1 MKIDE
6 LTPTT
11 DVQCYDA
18 NVETL
23 NKRVQRRF
31 SSRSHARIL
40 GEKNN
45 FSGVFFEDK
54 VVYAGF
60 KRTMTRIDDGG
71 SVVRRSNVLECLE
84 DVKLTYRGV
93 LRALYS
99 SKYRTVGP

>member
-1 MKIDE
+1 MCSAMMQTSKLLIKGYKGGS
-6 LTPTT
+6 PH
-11 DVQCYDA
+11 VAMQGYWG
-18 NVETL
+18 
-23 NKRVQRRF
+23 K
-31 SSRSHARIL
+31 
-40 GEKNN
+40 KNN

-99 SKYRTVGP
+99 GKYRTVGP